1 MKSSTKYDWSNKSIL
16 IADDELHNYI
26 IIEKAM
32 EKTNIKIFHA
42 ENGEKAVKIFNKNPD
57 IDVILMDIR
66 MPEMG
71 GLEATRYIRSVNR
84 NIPIIAFT
92 AYALSD
98 NEAIALEFG
107 CDDYI
112 SKPVRPEFLL
122 KKINEHLTKIR

>member
-1 MKSSTKYDWSNKSIL
+1 MKLSENYDWSNKSIL
-16 IADDELHNYI
+16 VADDELTNYI
-26 IIEKAM
+26 IIEKSL

-42 ENGEKAVKIFNKNPD
+42 ENGEQAVILFNKNPD
-57 IDVILMDIR
+57 IDLILMDIR

-71 GLEATRYIRSVNR
+71 GLEATKYIRSVNR
-84 NIPIIAFT
+84 DIPIIAFT

-98 NEAIALEFG
+98 DEAIALEFG

-122 KKINEHLTKIR
+122 KKINEHLNK

>member
-1 MKSSTKYDWSNKSIL
+1 MDSSNIYDWSKKSIL

-26 IIEKAM
+26 ILEKALR
-32 EKTNIKIFHA
+32 KTNIKIYHA
-42 ENGEKAVKIFNKNPD
+42 ENGEQAVKIFKDNPD

-71 GLEATRYIRSVNR
+71 GLEATKYIRTVSR

-92 AYALSD
+92 AFALSD
-98 NEAIALEFG
+98 DEAIALEFG

-112 SKPVRPEFLL
+112 SKPVRPDYLL
-122 KKINEHLTKIR
+122 KKIAEHINK

>member
-1 MKSSTKYDWSNKSIL
+1 MNSSKKYDWANKSIL

-26 IIEKAM
+26 IIEKALK
-32 EKTNIKIFHA
+32 KTNIKVYRA
-42 ENGEKAVKIFNKNPD
+42 ENGEEAVEIFKQNPD
-57 IDVILMDIR
+57 IDIILMDIR

-71 GLEATRYIRSVNR
+71 GLEATKYIRSVNR

-122 KKINEHLTKIR
+122 QKINEHIPA

>member
-1 MKSSTKYDWSNKSIL
+1 MDSSRNYDWSKKSIL

-26 IIEKAM
+26 ILEKAM
-32 EKTNIKIFHA
+32 RKTNIKIFHA
-42 ENGEKAVKIFNKNPD
+42 ENGEQAVKIFKENPY

-71 GLEATRYIRSVNR
+71 GLEATKYIRSVNR

-98 NEAIALEFG
+98 DEAIALEFG

-122 KKINEHLTKIR
+122 KKINEHLTK

>member
-1 MKSSTKYDWSNKSIL
+1 MDSTTYDWENKSIL
-16 IADDELHNYI
+16 IADDEITNFI
-26 IIEKAM
+26 IIDKLLK
-32 EKTNIKIFHA
+32 KTGIKVFHA
-42 ENGEKAVKIFNKNPD
+42 ENGEEAVKIFKKNPE
-57 IDVILMDIR
+57 INVILMDIR

-71 GLEATRYIRSVNR
+71 GLEATKYIRSVDR

-98 NEAIALEFG
+98 DEAIALEFG

-122 KKINEHLTKIR
+122 KKINEHLNS

>member
-1 MKSSTKYDWSNKSIL
+1 MNSSIKYDWSNKSIL

-26 IIEKAM
+26 ILEKALK
-32 EKTNIKIFHA
+32 KTNIKIFHA
-42 ENGEKAVKIFNKNPD
+42 KNGEEAVELFKKNSD
-57 IDVILMDIR
+57 IDIILMDIR

-71 GLEATRYIRSVNR
+71 GLEATKYIRSVNR

-98 NEAIALEFG
+98 DEAIALEFG

-112 SKPVRPEFLL
+112 SKPVRPEYLL
-122 KKINEHLTKIR
+122 QKINEHLST

>member
-1 MKSSTKYDWSNKSIL
+1 MNSSINYNWADKSIL

-26 IIEKAM
+26 ILEKALK
-32 EKTNIKIFHA
+32 KTNIKIFHA
-42 ENGEKAVKIFNKNPD
+42 ENGEEAVKIFQQNPD
-57 IDVILMDIR
+57 IDIILMDIR

-71 GLEATRYIRSVNR
+71 GLEATKYVRSLNR

-98 NEAIALEFG
+98 DEAIALEFG

-112 SKPVRPEFLL
+112 SKPVRPEYLL
-122 KKINEHLTKIR
+122 QKINEHLTR